1 MHSTVPAHREPS
13 IKLGDHNSCYSWWEG
28 RGSVHSVSVAQ
39 IKTTAQKQL
48 HVTIRQL
55 TWLSFS

>member
-1 MHSTVPAHREPS
+1 MYSPVPGTQGAS
-13 IKLGDHNSCYSWWEG
+13 IKRGDHNSCHSWWEG

-48 HVTIRQL
+48 HVTIKQL
-55 TWLSFS
+55 KWLSFS